1 MAFDLTMAIVS
12 DLAGRVL
19 ASSLLVSIASCAGGT
34 VALLAWSRRP
44 TIPVA
49 ATHRT
54 LSGDS
59 STSASAKAEPRRS
72 EGSLPSGADHR
83 ATPLYS
89 VGPQGPDH
97 DAVMRIGGEAPGRRA
112 HSRKRCQTMACFG
125 WPPPRIVRGDR
136 RYPVRQA
143 PRACPVRVRPSRR
156 SQDDAS
162 WHLAGGHHAPQ
173 CDQQLSGQR
182 HDQGLAR
189 AATGVGRARP
199 VPLRQRTLLLMKQ
212 EAPGQLDHP
221 AAHAGVAGLGEP
233 FLAPPAAALVGR
245 SGQAR
250 IAGDGSSI
258 APGPG
263 KNLMNQHVRCLRAD
277 AHNAREETN
286 HDMRLVLRSPFQ
298 LLRTGLLNLF
308 DLVHDEPQAGH
319 VATKFEQRVGRERHP
334 LGGPQRSET
343 VRRVAQGRLE
353 ASNPEAD
360 QTALHPIDQARAL
373 RQEPLAL
380 TARALGI
387 LLRQRRNG
395 RHVTVIG
402 FAAQPAEE
410 DTFEQSR
417 IEAICYVP
425 GMLARDSHAG
435 RVDDVGFDIAGPE
448 PARQPEP
455 VAARLERDHDARNR
469 ATLLGCLGTPA
480 HQQPEQVHFAWFE
493 LLQRMALDPWNN
505 ASDEPARLAHLNHR
519 NDRAVLLQ
527 GSEGP
532 A

>member
-19 ASSLLVSIASCAGGT
+19 ASSLGSIAMCAGGT

-54 LSGDS
+54 LSGAS
-59 STSASAKAEPRRS
+59 STSCSAKAEPRRS
-72 EGSLPSGADHR
+72 EGSLPAGADHR
-83 ATPLYS
+83 ATPLYA

-112 HSRKRCQTMACFG
+112 HSQERCNSMACFG
-125 WPPPRIVRGDR
+125 WPPPRIVIGDR

-143 PRACPVRVRPSRR
+143 PRACSVGALPSRR
-156 SQDDAS
+156 SQDNAS
-162 WHLAGGHHAPQ
+162 RHLARGHHSPQ
-173 CDQQLSGQR
+173 RDQQLSRQR

-221 AAHAGVAGLGEP
+221 AADAGVARLGEP
-233 FLAPPAAALVGR
+233 FFAPPAAALVG
-245 SGQAR
+245 GAGEAC

-263 KNLMNQHVRCLRAD
+263 KNLMDQHVRCLKAD
-277 AHNAREETN
+277 AHDAGEQAN
-286 HDMRLVLRSPFQ
+286 HDMRLFFRSLLQ
-298 LLRTGLLNLF
+298 ALRTGLLNLF
-308 DLVHDEPQAGH
+308 DLVPDEPQAGH
-319 VATKFEQRVGRERHP
+319 VSTKFEQRVGRERHP
-334 LGGPQRSET
+334 LGRTKHCET
-343 VRRVAQGRLE
+343 VRRLAQRGLE
-353 ASNPEAD
+353 GPNPEAD
-360 QTALHPIDQARAL
+360 QTALHPVDKARAL
-373 RQEPLAL
+373 TDEPLAL
-380 TARALGI
+380 TVGALSI

-395 RHVTVIG
+395 RHVAVIG
-402 FAAQPAEE
+402 FAAQPADE

-417 IEAICYVP
+417 VEAICFRP
-425 GMLARDSHAG
+425 AMLAGDSHAG
-435 RVDDVGFDIAGPE
+435 RMDDVGFDAAGPE

-455 VAARLERDHDARNR
+455 VAACLERDHDARNR
-469 ATLLGCLGTPA
+469 ATLLGGLGTPA
-480 HQQPEQVHFAWFE
+480 HQQTEQFHFAWFE

-505 ASDEPARLAHLNHR
+505 ASDEPTRLAHLDDR